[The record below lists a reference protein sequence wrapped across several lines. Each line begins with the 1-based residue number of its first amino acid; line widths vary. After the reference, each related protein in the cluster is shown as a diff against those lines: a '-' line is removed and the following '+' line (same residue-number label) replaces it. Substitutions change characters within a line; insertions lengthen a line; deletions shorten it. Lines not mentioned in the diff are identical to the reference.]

1 MIGTYYW
8 DEHSWEV
15 PVIVFHEINGV
26 NISCWVGSED
36 FSDGKKSLVF
46 VHGSGGD
53 HRIWIKQYTKLKDEF
68 NIAVIDLPG
77 HGQSEGAGEQN
88 VSLYVEWA
96 KMLLDSF
103 ALQKPV
109 LIGHSLGAAISLV
122 FAIQYGERLSG
133 VVPVGG
139 GVRMPVNEMILK
151 GLKTEPEFVI
161 GIIAKFSV
169 SKENRERL
177 MRTVIDGLSCTS
189 PEVLYGDL
197 LACDRLD
204 ITGQVSRI
212 RIPALVLCGTD
223 DKMTPP
229 ALSQFLGDNIPG
241 ARMSLIE
248 NAGHMVM
255 LENADAFNR
264 LLKDFVESL
273 PVI

>member
-1 MIGTYYW
+1 MI
-8 DEHSWEV
+8 
-15 PVIVFHEINGV
+15 IFREINSV
-26 NISCWVGSED
+26 NVACWVGSAD
-36 FSDGKKSLVF
+36 FTDGRKTLVF

-77 HGQSEGAGEQN
+77 HGQSEGAGEQD
-88 VSLYVEWA
+88 VSMYVEWV
-96 KMLLDSF
+96 KKFMDPL

-122 FAIQYGERLSG
+122 FAIQYGEMLSG

-151 GLKTEPEFVI
+151 GLKADPDAAI
-161 GIIAKFSV
+161 SLIAKFSV
-169 SKENRERL
+169 SKANRERL
-177 MRTVIDGLSCTS
+177 MRTVIEGLSCAS

-197 LACDRLD
+197 LACDKLD
-204 ITGQVSRI
+204 IADQISRI
-212 RIPALVLCGTD
+212 RVPALVLCGAD

-273 PVI
+273 PAV